1 LFLLPLLFGSVTDR
15 HGSNFYGEWELD
27 TRLTMTEN
35 GIRSIDLDFKT
46 DIKITF
52 GFNGTYTEE
61 YLNHTITGSW
71 FPHNENLVESRTD
84 SDIKIKKLKK
94 HIRQKI
100 KSGNKNKNK
109 MIRLLQRMHRLN
121 RISTKSFKFRNNYIY
136 AYDKQHS
143 WILVFTKRDKN

>member
-1 LFLLPLLFGSVTDR
+1 MAKND
-15 HGSNFYGEWELD
+15 
-27 TRLTMTEN
+27 
-35 GIRSIDLDFKT
+35 IRNIDLDLKT

-52 GFNGTYTEE
+52 SSNGTYTEE
-61 YLNHTITGSW
+61 YLNHSVTGKW
-71 FPHNENLVESRTD
+71 FPHNENLAESRTD

-94 HIRQKI
+94 HIQQKI
-100 KSGNKNKNK
+100 KSANKNKNK

-121 RISTKSFKFRNNYIY
+121 RMTTKSFKFENNYIY